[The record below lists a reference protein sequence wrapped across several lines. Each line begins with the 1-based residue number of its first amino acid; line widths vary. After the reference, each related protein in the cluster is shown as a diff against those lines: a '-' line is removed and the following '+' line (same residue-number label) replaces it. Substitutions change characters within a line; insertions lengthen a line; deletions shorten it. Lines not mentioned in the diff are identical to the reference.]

1 MDVLGRHSDILNT
14 NKHREKPTIP
24 ELPETSEE
32 LNKLLG
38 QQFRVLW
45 ESRPVDEHG
54 GEYHPGGVAVTDLE
68 MECPFCGM
76 KFKAVRKSGCF
87 MHDIFPFSC
96 PNCNFPNNV
105 LKALKDLREKRQE
118 ETR

>member
-1 MDVLGRHSDILNT
+1 MDILGKHSDVLNA
-14 NKHREKPTIP
+14 NKHREKPPIP
-24 ELPETSEE
+24 ELPRTSEE

-38 QQFRVLW
+38 QQFKVLW

-76 KFKAVRKSGCF
+76 KFEGTRRSGCF
-87 MHDIFPFSC
+87 MHDIFPLSC
-96 PNCNFPNNV
+96 PNCNFPNNI
-105 LKALKDLREKRQE
+105 LNALRDLRKK
-118 ETR
+118 